1 MISSVKFFQKIK
13 FTTIVIMSILY
24 IIVGVRHF
32 IDPIFF
38 LKIMPPYIPFHIE
51 MVYIS
56 GFFEVLFGFFLL
68 FKKFRKTSALG
79 LIILLIAV
87 FPANLYIYQFPEILC
102 ASKLQAFIRLCFQ
115 VPLILIAYWH
125 SIEKSSF
132 KYSLMCS
139 LLFVPTLFYFLTLK
153 IGC

>member
-1 MISSVKFFQKIK
+1 MISSVNFFQKIK
-13 FTTIVIMSILY
+13 CVTIIIMSILY
-24 IIVGVRHF
+24 IVVGVRHF

-87 FPANLYIYQFPEILC
+87 FPANLYIYQYPEILC

-139 LLFVPTLFYFLTLK
+139 LLFIPTLFYFLTLK